1 MISKRNKDGFALVLA
16 LSLMAF
22 VVLLLLT
29 ITTYTQVETAN
40 AHQAKSL
47 VQARQNALL
56 GMQIALGELQKELG
70 PDQRVTTT
78 GARLDTDPS
87 TTEGYGDD
95 GAFAAVDGLNVKRQN
110 WTGVWEVDK
119 DSDGYV
125 QTDFR
130 KWLVSGYPSSYV
142 PTSADVLTAA
152 AALPE
157 PQILLEGDAPV
168 EVGLEEIVSTSN
180 GTGRYAYWVGDEGV
194 KAKVNLSHS
203 TTGNQ
208 SISTQYPELSTL
220 TKFDWLPLDSS
231 ESFEKFISAPSFE
244 IMASASGDTDGVTV
258 GEHIHDITFSSSSV
272 LSNSVSGG
280 LKRDLTSA
288 LYDTMTQPSG
298 LMFEP
303 VGAGGATD
311 ADPGG
316 PDWAQLRSWV
326 QTQPNGSGR
335 LPIEASSATQ
345 AGVHPILTGFQ
356 LYWVPTYDAVGF
368 VRMNLL
374 PAVTLWN
381 PYNVPLESGDYTIKF
396 ARTLM
401 TGTNTSEFQNLAG
414 LWNNWDLKLNQSVS
428 GNEDVESIYEGSPV
442 VFHFSSGVIEAGE
455 AIVFSAPTGSS
466 SYDFSNASNAELV
479 RGYNPGSGFHYDT
492 GLQWEAG
499 EAAHVYD
506 YDGVYSRVHS
516 VELLQGGT
524 NGDRLQAAV
533 YIADRP
539 EAIFFTGDRIME
551 PSPIDTP
558 LSEAA
563 MEFAY
568 GYKILHT
575 FIDNVVIWGSGA
587 ELSPDTRGWLSHQNP
602 RALVHGPVPFTF
614 EKAAYL
620 YSSSVTLNPSYVGS
634 LQRGSDEHSAG
645 FSSFTS
651 NRVPVGHSE
660 DSASAE
666 RTVLFQ
672 SAPTRDGLH
681 SIGQLMHAPLHNDLL
696 NDSNDDLEVY
706 VRNSRFGNLIP
717 AYAIGN
723 SLADPYIELDEV
735 SRDWLASYTP
745 TQAQYFSFDGVHYDY
760 SYKLNEALWDD
771 YFFSTL
777 PDSSSGNVPSNA
789 RLVGEVAGADPL
801 VNEQQAAAD
810 LLIDGGFNINSTS
823 VEAWRA
829 LLASFYSADVVQVD
843 GTIVSADLA
852 NPESPILRVDAPVGT
867 SASAPGVYDDES
879 YLGYRSL
886 TEDQIDLLAE
896 KIVEQVKLRGP
907 FGGLAQFVNRMPT
920 RDGPGGANDASF
932 RLEGALTAA
941 IENAGINASLMQDAN
956 LEIQPSGIPHAEI
969 EAEAGWRTE
978 GLPGWLT
985 QADLLARLG
994 AVLTARSDTFRIR
1007 SYGEYESPVTGELVW
1022 ARCEAVVQRIPEYVD
1037 ADDNTAWTDGATPL
1051 TPTNETFGR
1060 RFIVIDFQW
1069 LEDDEV

>member
-1 MISKRNKDGFALVLA
+1 
-16 LSLMAF
+16 MAF

-29 ITTYTQVETAN
+29 ITSYTQVETAN

-56 GMQIALGELQKELG
+56 GMWIALGELQQELG
-70 PDQRVTTT
+70 PDQRVTAT
-78 GARLDTDPS
+78 GARLDMDPS

-95 GAFAAVDGLNVKRQN
+95 GGFTPVDGLNVKRQN
-110 WTGVWEVDK
+110 WTGVWEVGK

-125 QTDFR
+125 ETGFR

-142 PTSADVLTAA
+142 PTTADVLTDA

-157 PQILLEGDAPV
+157 PQILLAGDAPV
-168 EVGLEEIVSTSN
+168 EAGLEEIASSSN
-180 GTGRYAYWVGDEGV
+180 GISRYAYWVSDEGV
-194 KAKVNLSHS
+194 KAKANLSHS
-203 TTGNQ
+203 NPGNQ
-208 SISTQYPELSTL
+208 SISTQHSELSTM

-231 ESFEKFISAPSFE
+231 TSFEKFISAPLFK
-244 IMASASGDTDGVTV
+244 ILASESGDTDGVSV
-258 GEHIHDITFSSSSV
+258 RKHIHDVTFNSYSV

-288 LYDTMTQPSG
+288 LYDTMMQPDG

-303 VGAGGATD
+303 LGASGATD

-326 QTQPNGSGR
+326 QTQANAAGN
-335 LPIEASSATQ
+335 LPIQASSETQ
-345 AGVHPILTGFQ
+345 AGIHPILTGFQ
-356 LYWVPTYDAVGF
+356 LYWVPTYDAAGL

-381 PYNVPLESGDYTIKF
+381 PYNMPLESGDYTIKF

-401 TGTNTSEFQNLAG
+401 TGMNTSEFQNLAG
-414 LWNNWDLKLNQSVS
+414 LWNDWDLKLQQSVS
-428 GNEDVESIYEGSPV
+428 GSEDVESIYQGSPI
-442 VFHFSSGVIEAGE
+442 VFHFYSGVIEAGE
-455 AIVFSAPTGSS
+455 AIVFSAPTGFSI
-466 SYDFSNASNAELV
+466 YDFSNTSSAKLV
-479 RGYNPGSGFHYDT
+479 RGYNPGSGFYYDT
-492 GLQWEAG
+492 SLQWEAG
-499 EAAHVYD
+499 EAVHIYD
-506 YDGVYSRVHS
+506 YEGVYSRVHS
-516 VELLQGGT
+516 VELSQGGT
-524 NGDRLQAAV
+524 SGGRLQAAV

-551 PSPIDTP
+551 PSPIAAP

-575 FIDNVVIWGSGA
+575 FIDNVVVWGNGA
-587 ELSPDTRGWLSHQNP
+587 ELSPNTRGWLSHQNP

-620 YSSSVTLNPSYVGS
+620 YSTSVTLNPSYVGS
-634 LQRGSDEHSAG
+634 LQRGSDEHSTG

-672 SAPTRDGLH
+672 AAPTRSELH
-681 SIGQLMHAPLHNDLL
+681 SIGQLMHAPLHNDLTNNL
-696 NDSNDDLEVY
+696 NDDLEVY

-717 AYAIGN
+717 SYAIGN

-735 SRDWLASYTP
+735 YRDWAAAYTP

-777 PDSSSGNVPSNA
+777 PDASSGNVPSNA
-789 RLVGEVAGADPL
+789 RLVGEVAGVDPL
-801 VNEQQAAAD
+801 VNEQQAAAG

-829 LLASFYSADVVQVD
+829 LLASFYVADVVQAD
-843 GTIVSADLA
+843 GTIVSADIA
-852 NPESPILRVDAPVGT
+852 NPESPILRVDAPVGGA
-867 SASAPGVYDDES
+867 SSAPGEYDDET

-886 TEDQIDLLAE
+886 TEDQVDHLAE

-907 FGGLAQFVNRMPT
+907 FGGLAQFVNRMPK

-941 IENAGINASLMQDAN
+941 IEDAGINTSLMQDTN
-956 LEIQPSGIPHAEI
+956 LEIQPSGIPHVEI

-994 AVLTARSDTFRIR
+994 AVLTSRSDTFRIR
-1007 SYGEYESPVTGELVW
+1007 SYGEFESPGSGELVR
-1022 ARCEAVVQRIPEYVD
+1022 ARCEAVVQRIPEYVN
-1037 ADDNTAWTDGATPL
+1037 ADENKPWPEEATPL
-1051 TPTNETFGR
+1051 TPVNETFGR
-1060 RFIVIDFQW
+1060 RFIIIDFQW
-1069 LEDDEV
+1069 LEDGEV